1 MWKIKEQLKEFYDL
15 QADKFSKTRRKLWP
29 EFFYIAEE
37 IEKKLSNQE
46 KVSILELGCWDGR
59 LYRFLQ
65 DKFPWRINYVWVDLS
80 ENLIK
85 IAKENLELRTESW
98 EDVSFL
104 NTDMLSY
111 LENEDSLK
119 YDFVIWVAS
128 FQHIPY
134 NWERLLILKHSYR
147 VLKYSWKIILFN
159 WSFSKWFFK
168 KYKFQILKAFLL
180 FVFSLWTKPMND
192 IYVPWK
198 DKEKVYYRYYHIF
211 FLFEL
216 KKLLKQAWFVIQ
228 EIWYINKNWQ
238 KTVSRINSRNSYV
251 IWVKSVIEF
260 EVGRGNLRSEENN

>member
-111 LENEDSLK
+111 LENEDSLR

-159 WSFSKWFFK
+159 WSFSKWFFSSNITTTVWPR
-168 KYKFQILKAFLL
+168 YHLL
-180 FVFSLWTKPMND
+180 NGAINVEWSFKRYRNYWWLTMSLHCTSEGRLSFAAVFC
-192 IYVPWK
+192 
-198 DKEKVYYRYYHIF
+198 R
-211 FLFEL
+211 
-216 KKLLKQAWFVIQ
+216 
-228 EIWYINKNWQ
+228 NWI
-238 KTVSRINSRNSYV
+238 S
-251 IWVKSVIEF
+251 W
-260 EVGRGNLRSEENN
+260 